1 MAELSKLPARNAV
14 STWVRITTGFDVQM
28 KFVSAGVFMNA
39 KQRLLTLG
47 VVCFAGGFLTC
58 YLSFPRTRLGT
69 GLARGGTAMA
79 TAPVGI
85 GPGVTVAAGI
95 DNPTNFIIRGPDRW
109 QWADGILLDSPPPNW
124 GQRDL
129 G

>member
-1 MAELSKLPARNAV
+1 
-14 STWVRITTGFDVQM
+14 
-28 KFVSAGVFMNA
+28 MNA
-39 KQRLLTLG
+39 KLRLLTLAF
-47 VVCFAGGFLTC
+47 VCFTCGFLTC
-58 YLSFPRTRLGT
+58 YLCFPRTRLGT

-79 TAPVGI
+79 KAPVGI

-129 G
+129 GLIEQPRTADVAR